1 MILRKSSLLAAAI
14 ALVAL
19 VIGLGTT
26 RWVFEGLPHLED
38 EFAYL
43 WEAHVMADGQIR
55 LPEPEHAK
63 PMLVPFVVQAEGFR
77 FGKYPPGFPAALAI
91 GVWAD
96 EAGAVNPILGALAV
110 WLIFRLGTRI
120 VDERTGLVAATLT
133 AISPFFAMQSG
144 TLMSHNLALFLSA
157 VFALAWFDRFRAD
170 AGTKR
175 EPHVPAL
182 LLEVLAGLS
191 LGLLV
196 LTRPLTAV
204 GVALPFVVLAL
215 VMLRRAPR
223 EAWPPLAVIG
233 TLTGLL
239 ALILPL
245 WQAALTGNPTQNL
258 YALWWPY
265 DKLGFGVGVGNVPGG
280 HNLTLAW
287 LNTRFSLRA
296 GMHDLLG
303 WPYLSW
309 ILLPFG
315 LWALRRNRDGLLLA
329 AVFPSLVAVYSL
341 YWIGAWLLG
350 PRYYYAAL
358 PGLMVLSGAGVL
370 WVGGWFVEGVSRAL
384 RARRLATL
392 GVVSLLVAGNL
403 IFYWPD
409 RLGSLRGLYG
419 ISRAALAPVEEARIG
434 RGLIFVHSEQWMPY
448 GNLLT
453 LEPPFSNSDLRIAWS
468 NGDEADRG
476 VAASYPG
483 WQTFDYWPG
492 PPASLTK
499 ADERLDAI
507 SP

>member
-1 MILRKSSLLAAAI
+1 LRRSSLLAAAI
-14 ALVAL
+14 TLVAL
-19 VIGLGTT
+19 GIGLGAT
-26 RWVFEGLPHLED
+26 RWVFQGLPHLED

-43 WEAHVMADGQIR
+43 WEAHVMADGRIR
-55 LPEPEHAK
+55 LPAPEHAE

-91 GVWAD
+91 GIWANA
-96 EAGAVNPILGALAV
+96 AGAVNPILGALAV
-110 WLIFRLGTRI
+110 WLIYRLGTRI
-120 VDERTGLVAATLT
+120 VDERTGLVAAGLT

-144 TLMSHNLALFLSA
+144 TLMSHNLSLALGA
-157 VFALAWFDRFRAD
+157 VFALAWFDRFWVGG
-170 AGTKR
+170 GTR
-175 EPHVPAL
+175 GDPRVPDR

-204 GVALPFVVLAL
+204 GVALPFVVHGL
-215 VMLRRAPR
+215 VMLRRSPQA
-223 EAWPPLAVIG
+223 AWRPLAVIG
-233 TLTGLL
+233 GLAGMLTLV
-239 ALILPL
+239 LPL
-245 WQAALTGNPTQNL
+245 WQAALTGNPAQNL

-265 DKLGFGVGVGNVPGG
+265 DKLGFGAGFGNVPGG

-296 GMHDLLG
+296 GIHDLLG

-329 AVFPSLVAVYSL
+329 AIFPSLLVVYSL
-341 YWIGAWLLG
+341 YWIGSWLLG

-358 PGLMVLSGAGVL
+358 PGLMVLSAAGLL
-370 WVGGWFVEGVSRAL
+370 WVGGWFVEGVSRVL

-403 IFYWPD
+403 IFYWPT
-409 RLGSLRGLYG
+409 RLGNLRGLYG
-419 ISRAALAPVEEARIG
+419 ISRAALAPVEEAQID
-434 RGLIFVHSEQWMPY
+434 RGLIFVHADIWMPY

-453 LEPPFSNSDLRIAWS
+453 LEPPFSQSDLRIAWS
-468 NGDEADRG
+468 NGDDADRG

-483 WQTFDYWPG
+483 WPAFDYWPG
-492 PPASLTK
+492 PPPELTS
-499 ADERLDAI
+499 AEDRLGSD

>member
-1 MILRKSSLLAAAI
+1 LRRSSLLAVAI
-14 ALVAL
+14 TLLAL
-19 VIGLGTT
+19 VIGLGAT

-91 GVWAD
+91 GIWANA
-96 EAGAVNPILGALAV
+96 AGAVNPILGALAV
-110 WLIFRLGTRI
+110 WLIYRLGTRI
-120 VDERTGLVAATLT
+120 VDERVGLVAAGLT
-133 AISPFFAMQSG
+133 AISPFFAVQSG
-144 TLMSHNLALFLSA
+144 TLMSHNLSLALGA
-157 VFALAWFDRFRAD
+157 VFALAWFDRFRVEGGTIAD
-170 AGTKR
+170 PR
-175 EPHVPAL
+175 IPARM
-182 LLEVLAGLS
+182 LEVLAGLS

-204 GVALPFVVLAL
+204 GVALPFVVHGL
-215 VMLRRAPR
+215 VMLRRSAR
-223 EAWPPLAVIG
+223 EAWPPLAMIAG
-233 TLTGLL
+233 LTGLL
-239 ALILPL
+239 TLILPL
-245 WQAALTGNPTQNL
+245 WQAALTGDPTQNP

-265 DKLGFGVGVGNVPGG
+265 DKLGFGAGVGNVPGG

-296 GMHDLLG
+296 GLHDLLG
-303 WPYLSW
+303 WPYISW

-315 LWALRRNRDGLLLA
+315 LWTLRRNRDGLLLA
-329 AVFPSLVAVYSL
+329 AVFPSLLVVYSL

-358 PGLMVLSGAGVL
+358 PGLMVLSAAGLL
-370 WVGGWFVEGVSRAL
+370 WVGGWFVEGVTRVL

-392 GVVSLLVAGNL
+392 GVVCLLVAGNL
-403 IFYWPD
+403 IFYWPM

-419 ISRAALAPVEEARIG
+419 ISRAELAPVEEARIG
-434 RGLIFVHSEQWMPY
+434 RGLIFVHADRWMPY

-453 LEPPFSNSDLRIAWS
+453 LEPPFSKSDLRIAWS
-468 NGDEADRG
+468 NGDDADRG

-483 WQTFDYWPG
+483 WPTFDYWPG
-492 PPASLTK
+492 PPPRLTS
-499 ADERLDAI
+499 ADERLGSA